1 MKTLS
6 KNSKVLIILILLSVI
21 IYSFSTRH
29 TSNSQSTYDKI
40 IGSWVLDS
48 DTKSLWLFTLENK
61 CQKYYNGVLLNT
73 YDFSI
78 TNTSCS
84 NIIDSEYA
92 YLKLIKNRGG
102 TYCYAI
108 NGITQEG
115 NDKYLSIEYDGNPIP
130 MLFKKQ

>member
-6 KNSKVLIILILLSVI
+6 KNSKILIILILLSVI

-73 YDFSI
+73 YGFSI

-84 NIIDSEYA
+84 NIIDSEYE
-92 YLKLIKNRGG
+92 YLKLIKNTGG

-115 NDKYLSIEYDGNPIP
+115 NDKYLSIEYDGNPTP